1 MAPWVPHDDRGGMP
15 AVLLVDDTDLVR
27 GLMTVAL
34 ESAGHE
40 VIAAGLPSEA
50 LEVASAHGAVDVLVA
65 DLVMPEMDAFE
76 LAEQLTSKFPSLRVL
91 YVSGY
96 ADASTEGAFLAKPFT
111 PAQLTQAVAALAA

>member
-1 MAPWVPHDDRGGMP
+1 MST
-15 AVLLVDDTDLVR
+15 VLLVDDTDLVR

-40 VIAAGLPSEA
+40 VNASALPSEA
-50 LEVASAHGAVDVLVA
+50 LQAAAAHGGVDVLVA
-65 DLVMPEMDAFE
+65 DLVMPDMDAFE
-76 LAEQLTSKFPSLRVL
+76 LAEKLTSKYPSLRVL

-96 ADASTEGAFLAKPFT
+96 ADASTEGAFLAKPFS